1 MDILVIGSGGREHA
15 LVSKLN
21 ESTKVGKIYC
31 VPGNPGIA
39 EIAECVAIDIND
51 NAALVDFALTHGIGL
66 TVVGPEIPLANG
78 IVNDFNDKGLKI
90 FGPTQGAAQIEG
102 SKAFAK
108 YLMEKYNIPTAGFAV
123 FTDAEAAKQYITKQG
138 APVVV
143 KADGLAAGKGV
154 VVAMTVAEALA
165 AVDMIMCDNAFGLA
179 GSQVVIEEFLVGE
192 EASILAFT
200 DGKTIVPMVA
210 AQDHKRVYDN
220 DQGPNTGGMGAYAPA
235 PIITSTVSEQ
245 VMKKILQPTVN
256 AMVSEGYP
264 YCGCLYLGLI
274 MTNDGP
280 KVIEFN
286 ARFGDPE
293 TQVVLPLLDSDLIT
307 IMESC
312 IDGTL
317 ADVEIKWKDA
327 AAVCIVMSSGGYP
340 AKYNNG
346 DAISG
351 IENAQQQGAY
361 VFHAGTAAHDGQFVT
376 NGGRILG
383 VTAIANDIKQAVDKA
398 YQAVEK
404 IKFNGMHFRKDI
416 AYRAMKKSSKE

>member
-15 LVSKLN
+15 LVSKLK
-21 ESTKVGKIYC
+21 ESTKVEKIYC

-39 EIAECVAIDIND
+39 EIAECVTIDIND
-51 NAALVDFALTHGIGL
+51 NAALVNFALTHGIGL

-361 VFHAGTAAHDGQFVT
+361 VFHAGTAAREGQFVT
-376 NGGRILG
+376 NGGRVLG

-398 YQAVEK
+398 YQAVGK

-416 AYRAMKKSSKE
+416 AYRAMKKASKE

>member
-1 MDILVIGSGGREHA
+1 MRGGYLVDILVIGSGGREHA
-15 LVSKLN
+15 LVSKLQ
-21 ESTKVGKIYC
+21 ESAHVEKIYC
-31 VPGNPGIA
+31 IPGNPGIA
-39 EIAECVAIDIND
+39 EIAECAAIDITD
-51 NAALVDFALTHGIGL
+51 NAALVDFALTRGIGL

-90 FGPTQGAAQIEG
+90 FGPTQGAARIEG

-108 YLMEKYNIPTAGFAV
+108 YLMQKYNIPTAGFAV

-235 PIITSTVSEQ
+235 PVITPAVSEQ
-245 VMKKILQPTVN
+245 VMSDILKPTID
-256 AMVSEGYP
+256 AMVSEGCP

-274 MTNDGP
+274 MTADGP

-293 TQVVLPLLDSDLIT
+293 TQVVLPLLDSDLVT
-307 IMESC
+307 IMEAC
-312 IDGTL
+312 INGTL
-317 ADVEIKWKDA
+317 ANVEIKWKDA
-327 AAVCIVMSSGGYP
+327 TAVCIVMASGGYP
-340 AKYNNG
+340 AAYHNG
-346 DAISG
+346 DVISG
-351 IENAQQQGAY
+351 IEEAEKQGAY
-361 VFHAGTAAHDGQFVT
+361 VFHAGTAAVDGQFVT
-376 NGGRILG
+376 KGGRVLG
-383 VTAIANDIKQAVDKA
+383 VTATASDIKQAVDKA
-398 YQAVEK
+398 YQAVAK
-404 IKFNGMHFRKDI
+404 INFNGMHYRKDI
-416 AYRAMKKSSKE
+416 AHRAI

>member
-15 LVSKLN
+15 LVSKLK
-21 ESTKVGKIYC
+21 ESTKVEKIYC

-39 EIAECVAIDIND
+39 EIAECVTIDIND

-361 VFHAGTAAHDGQFVT
+361 VFHAGTAARDGQFVT
-376 NGGRILG
+376 NGGRVLG

>member
-15 LVSKLN
+15 LVSKLK
-21 ESTKVGKIYC
+21 ESTKVEKIYC

-39 EIAECVAIDIND
+39 EIAECVTIDIND
-51 NAALVDFALTHGIGL
+51 NAALVNFALTHGIGL

-346 DAISG
+346 DVISG

-361 VFHAGTAAHDGQFVT
+361 VFHAGTAAREGQFVT
-376 NGGRILG
+376 NGGRVLG

-398 YQAVEK
+398 YQAVGK

-416 AYRAMKKSSKE
+416 AYRAMKKTSKE